1 VNDVKKYLQGGDL
14 RSIADVDQL
23 IPLIKTQKTFDELF
37 SCLDSDDRLIVMRAA
52 DAIEKITRD
61 HPEYLD
67 SHKIRLIRLL
77 NTARD
82 KELKWHLV
90 LLIPKIDLNN
100 KELGQVWN
108 KLYIW
113 AKDKK
118 GSRIVRVNSLQA
130 LYELSEKY
138 RELKKDFEFTAQEVK
153 TEGIPSINARLKMLT
168 RE

>member
-90 LLIPKIDLNN
+90 LLIPRIDLNS